1 VSEITLSEDGTR
13 ALREAENLCWKTN
26 VDILA
31 PEHLLAGALLVLAG
45 GGWAQLPGDDELMAG
60 VTAIHAS
67 GSEALTDNVMWGSSA
82 RQALNAVAGA
92 VQAAAGTVIDARVIA
107 AGLMDSGEV
116 HPMFYGAI
124 GTSKAALFQALAS
137 A

>member
-1 VSEITLSEDGTR
+1 VSEVTLSEDGTR
-13 ALREAENLCWKTN
+13 ALREAENFCWKTN
-26 VDILA
+26 VAILA
-31 PEHLLAGALLVLAG
+31 PEHLLAGALTVLAG
-45 GGWAQLPGDDELMAG
+45 GGWPHLPGEDALVAG

-92 VQAAAGTVIDARVIA
+92 VQAAAGTTIDARIIA

-116 HPMFYGAI
+116 NPMFYGAI
-124 GTSKAALFQALAS
+124 GTSKAALLEALAS